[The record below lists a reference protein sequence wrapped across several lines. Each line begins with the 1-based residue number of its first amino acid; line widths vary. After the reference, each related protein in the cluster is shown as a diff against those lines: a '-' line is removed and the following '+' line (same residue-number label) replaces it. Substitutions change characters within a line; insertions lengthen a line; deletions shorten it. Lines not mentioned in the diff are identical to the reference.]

1 MDSFAI
7 QYDDM
12 AYFKSFSES
21 PPESSYSSPNNNRKR
36 FHSESTQ
43 NSSFP
48 IHSSPDQSVASAT
61 PPTKLLKASS
71 KIISFDHSDT
81 FSDAKVKKPKAEMEY
96 GENLNFASLISQGDN
111 KVVNR
116 NPIQARD
123 HVMAERKRRE
133 KLSQRFIALSSIL
146 PGLKKVLYNIY
157 CNKYLAQKCVV
168 ALQYLISRD
177 ITYKVAC
184 APVSRNFIQ

>member
-1 MDSFAI
+1 MDSFAF

-43 NSSFP
+43 NSSIP

-81 FSDAKVKKPKAEMEY
+81 SSARPFYDMDAKVKKPKAEMEY
-96 GENLNFASLISQGDN
+96 GENMNFASLISQGEN

-146 PGLKKVLYNIY
+146 PGLKKVLY
-157 CNKYLAQKCVV
+157 KYI
-168 ALQYLISRD
+168 LQ
-177 ITYKVAC
+177 
-184 APVSRNFIQ
+184 